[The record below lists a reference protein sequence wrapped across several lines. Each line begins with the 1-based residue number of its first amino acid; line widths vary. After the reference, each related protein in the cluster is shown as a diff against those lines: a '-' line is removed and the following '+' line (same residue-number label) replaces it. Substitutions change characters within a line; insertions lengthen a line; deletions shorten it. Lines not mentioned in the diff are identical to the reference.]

1 MQHLWHHLS
10 VHLDEPTNKIPISYN
25 KFIECNQQLYFIP
38 AIWCC
43 YWWNQ
48 VLNTNF
54 HTHTHNKQSLFLFQ
68 LGDDSLLFYFRLLQ
82 NKPLQQKSIP
92 NNSKCLSL
100 DFFTKRWK
108 ARTLNKALIKL
119 DKRSEFI
126 VLFKKSLS
134 GLVGNT
140 VRLMKWRLF
149 QFSG

>member
-1 MQHLWHHLS
+1 MQSAALLY
-10 VHLDEPTNKIPISYN
+10 TSYRVLLLMESSTEY
-25 KFIECNQQLYFIP
+25 KFS
-38 AIWCC
+38 
-43 YWWNQ
+43 
-48 VLNTNF
+48 

-68 LGDDSLLFYFRLLQ
+68 LGDDSLLFYFQLLQ

-140 VRLMKWRLF
+140 VRLMK
-149 QFSG
+149 

>member
-1 MQHLWHHLS
+1 MQSAAL
-10 VHLDEPTNKIPISYN
+10 
-25 KFIECNQQLYFIP
+25 
-38 AIWCC
+38 
-43 YWWNQ
+43 
-48 VLNTNF
+48 LNTSYLVLLLMESSTEYKF
-54 HTHTHNKQSLFLFQ
+54 SHAHNKQSLFLFQ
-68 LGDDSLLFYFRLLQ
+68 LGDDSLLFYFQLFQ

-126 VLFKKSLS
+126 ALFKKGLS

-140 VRLMKWRLF
+140 VRLMK
-149 QFSG
+149 

>member
-1 MQHLWHHLS
+1 MNLQIKYQLVTTNLS
-10 VHLDEPTNKIPISYN
+10 NAISSFTLY
-25 KFIECNQQLYFIP
+25 QLSGAVIDG
-38 AIWCC
+38 IK
-43 YWWNQ
+43 YWIQ
-48 VLNTNF
+48 IFT
-54 HTHTHNKQSLFLFQ
+54 HTHTHNKQSLLLFQ